1 MQEILEHLLQHV
13 NQIRLFHWK
22 TSSFARHK
30 ATDKYM
36 NIINPIIDNIIES
49 LQGGREKRIV
59 DSFVAKYQDLT
70 EDNVMNYLKVY
81 KHWLENHM
89 PILLDKNETDIMNLR
104 DELLAAVKRLMYLFT
119 LK

>member
-1 MQEILEHLLQHV
+1 MQEILEHLMHHV

-36 NIINPIIDNIIES
+36 KIINPIIDNIIES
-49 LQGGREKRIV
+49 LQGGRGKRIS
-59 DSFVAKYQDLT
+59 DAFGTKYRELT
-70 EDNVMNYLKVY
+70 EDNVMEHLKVY
-81 KHWLENHM
+81 RHWLENHM
-89 PILLDKNETDIMNLR
+89 PILLDKSETDILNLR